1 MQLRGDLRVPLE
13 RHDQGADLVVFPVAD
28 LLEGEGLRPQAVHLR
43 PDRVD
48 RLAEVRGV
56 HARRDRPHPS
66 GRARVEARERVVR
79 QALLVPQV
87 PAEAA
92 VQPDPAEEEVREV
105 QGVVVRVASGTPG
118 APIAMSTWVLCGI
131 GIDSDPG
138 RWGGGGEIAGDP
150 PSSPR
155 SRESGAA
162 IASSRRVRSTS
173 PVAAR
178 ISPSGP
184 TCASWNETMSAR
196 RIRRTRASPPF
207 GSRPYGWSFGN
218 TRRDN
223 WRNARAR
230 VSSASMRRSFRSSPR
245 TRSIS
250 FGGKVG
256 LEGDPNRYRAV
267 SPARPPGHRPWTERG

>member
-138 RWGGGGEIAGDP
+138 RWGGGGSIAGGP
-150 PSSPR
+150 PSSPPR
-155 SRESGAA
+155 RDSGAPIPSPRGA
-162 IASSRRVRSTS
+162 RAPPPPPARRR
-173 PVAAR
+173 PPPPPRA
-178 ISPSGP
+178 P
-184 TCASWNETMSAR
+184 WNETSS
-196 RIRRTRASPPF
+196 RAP
-207 GSRPYGWSFGN
+207 
-218 TRRDN
+218 
-223 WRNARAR
+223 
-230 VSSASMRRSFRSSPR
+230 V
-245 TRSIS
+245 
-250 FGGKVG
+250 
-256 LEGDPNRYRAV
+256 
-267 SPARPPGHRPWTERG
+267 